1 MRKEVLSVSTNV
13 YSRNRRFVRKLRVKG
28 ERINAIVAD
37 IYNVAAAYDNPLAD
51 AQKIFLRQ
59 SR

>member
-28 ERINAIVAD
+28 ERIKVLRKRIKGNIITALRGYDSKTQHVAM
-37 IYNVAAAYDNPLAD
+37 
-51 AQKIFLRQ
+51 
-59 SR
+59 